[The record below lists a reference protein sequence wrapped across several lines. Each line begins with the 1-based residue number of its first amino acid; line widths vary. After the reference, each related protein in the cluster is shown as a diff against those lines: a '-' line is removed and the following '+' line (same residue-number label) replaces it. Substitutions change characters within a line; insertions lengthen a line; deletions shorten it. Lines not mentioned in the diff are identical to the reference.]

1 MNKTQ
6 IWRTEEAQLLR
17 QLREEAK
24 TDSLVFARLN
34 ALSLAQLQELEGH
47 GAGGFYNPQIK
58 ANTGIK
64 LLKKLGHEWVPPEEP
79 LSTELMLDTAMTA
92 NLGLVSKQTHR
103 PALSP
108 TPRKASALLLIGGLT
123 WMTWQLWE
131 GRLAFTPSTQTML
144 DARKPQTEP
153 SHAEKLSPDQSG
165 DIASSSLN
173 LNTLQRMPVSQTM
186 GGSWTQTPQ
195 SEVSACDDQ
204 LRQTSFAYEPVHP
217 IKAGNYIHFLATQD
231 VSLCVRDQQ
240 NQLTRFELKAGASR
254 SVYGD
259 PPFLVHSPKWS
270 SLQVFFQ
277 GRPVSGIPDGSA
289 HWLFKTRAL

>member
-92 NLGLVSKQTHR
+92 NLGLVSKQ
-103 PALSP
+103 AI
-108 TPRKASALLLIGGLT
+108 SAAAT
-123 WMTWQLWE
+123 T
-131 GRLAFTPSTQTML
+131 
-144 DARKPQTEP
+144 
-153 SHAEKLSPDQSG
+153 
-165 DIASSSLN
+165 SS
-173 LNTLQRMPVSQTM
+173 
-186 GGSWTQTPQ
+186 
-195 SEVSACDDQ
+195 
-204 LRQTSFAYEPVHP
+204 
-217 IKAGNYIHFLATQD
+217 K
-231 VSLCVRDQQ
+231 
-240 NQLTRFELKAGASR
+240 
-254 SVYGD
+254 
-259 PPFLVHSPKWS
+259 S
-270 SLQVFFQ
+270 SCFQ
-277 GRPVSGIPDGSA
+277 
-289 HWLFKTRAL
+289 